1 MKSLLAMC
9 AACGP
14 HASHQACLTESDGRR
29 GLSHVHTSTPLFSRF
44 RTAGTRS
51 SIETVLYSAARV
63 TEALRPGPNTLQMAS
78 SQSNARQF
86 RIFLTLRNNA
96 IRLLLL
102 SAFFLQFVSETG
114 NNQPQE
120 KQNSP
125 RRSAKNK
132 GMPPSTV

>member
-86 RIFLTLRNNA
+86 RIFLTLRNCYPATAAFSFFFQQLSQEPWQAREENTSMK
-96 IRLLLL
+96 LLLWHH
-102 SAFFLQFVSETG
+102 
-114 NNQPQE
+114 
-120 KQNSP
+120 
-125 RRSAKNK
+125 
-132 GMPPSTV
+132 STHS